1 MTVDSC
7 RMGEI
12 ESVRTVELASVGR
25 LLRVG
30 CDPFLMSMCG
40 FVGGGETLW
49 EQNGYH
55 RNILLS
61 AENQSEGGEAETK
74 GLIM

>member
-25 LLRVG
+25 LLRMG

-61 AENQSEGGEAETK
+61 AENQSEGREAETK
-74 GLIM
+74 SLIM

>member
-1 MTVDSC
+1 
-7 RMGEI
+7 MGEI
-12 ESVRTVELASVGR
+12 ESVGMVELASVGR
-25 LLRVG
+25 LLRMG

-40 FVGGGETLW
+40 FVGEGETLW

-74 GLIM
+74 SLIM